1 MKKVLFGI
9 CALVLFT
16 GCFATKSSNELKNK
30 IDGNDAI
37 SLDYAIVNNSSIIVT
52 AKNKSDKAL
61 DYVTLNLAIYDKA
74 GKLIGVEKQYL
85 RNLVANQENIIKIP
99 LTDVGTNDDAK
110 AAKVEIAVKTLNYE
124 NSAETAYTDK
134 VEGTVEKTDN
144 EGQLNLTITN
154 NSGVTVD
161 DLNAA
166 VVFYKDS
173 KVVDLYSVAV
183 QKIGATYNDTV
194 YVPVQNNSK
203 ENVSFIEYDDV
214 KVIIN
219 NASVFNQ

>member
-16 GCFATKSSNELKNK
+16 GCFAAKTSNGIKVKVNGA
-30 IDGNDAI
+30 DNV
-37 SLDYAIVNNSSIIVT
+37 SLDYVIVDDSNIIVT
-52 AKNKSDKAL
+52 AKNTSDKEI
-61 DYVTLNLAIYDKA
+61 DYVTLNLAVYDKE
-74 GKLIGVEKQYL
+74 GKLIEVEKQYL
-85 RNLVANQENIIKIP
+85 RNLIANQENIIKIP
-99 LTDVGTNDDAK
+99 LTDLAANEDTK
-110 AAKVEIAVKTLNYE
+110 AAKVEMAVKAVNYE
-124 NSAETAYTDK
+124 NKVEVAYTDK
-134 VEGTVEKTDN
+134 VEGKVEKTDN

-161 DLNAA
+161 DLSAS

-173 KVVDLYSVAV
+173 KIVDLYSISA
-183 QKIGATYNDTV
+183 QKVDATYNDTV
-194 YVPVQNNSK
+194 YVPVKNDK

-214 KVIIN
+214 KVVIN